1 MKKTI
6 KKVVKIEPVS
16 KAPDIGKPMYR
27 RVCAYC
33 RVSTGSTEQKTSY
46 ESQKDYYT
54 RLVLEREDWIFAGIY
69 ADQAQTGTKI
79 KQRDGFQ
86 QMMQDC
92 RQGRIDLILTKSI
105 TRFARNT
112 VDSIRAIREL
122 GSLGIGIYFEKERIN
137 TLSEKSEQLLTILS
151 AIAQGES
158 ENISTNI
165 RWAVQYRFKSGN
177 YIISSPAYGY
187 QKDENGE
194 LIICPEEAVVVRR
207 IFNDYLKGKGAY
219 TIAKELHKE
228 GLPTIRGAE
237 KWEEGT
243 VRWILQNSV
252 YEGDLLYQKTY
263 TTQGVPFV
271 RKYNHGEV
279 QQYLITDD
287 HEPIISREEA
297 QAVRDICTYRREK
310 QGAEGEGTYQNR
322 YAFSSRI
329 LCGECGSIFRRQKIY
344 IGKPYEKV
352 QWCCYQ
358 HIKDISSC
366 RQKAIREDSIQ
377 QAFVRMWNRLASNYE
392 EILAPLLADLKSIPE
407 DPEQEEMLQELKCKI
422 QEMKQQSYMLQKVL
436 IDGDISSAVFI
447 ERRNQ
452 IETELEETYH
462 RQCQLKGQKLFE
474 QEIAQTEYL
483 ITIFRNR
490 PTIMENFEEELF
502 CLIVE
507 NVTVL
512 SDYRLMFRLKNGLE
526 LIESYGKKV

>member
-1 MKKTI
+1 MKKTV
-6 KKVVKIEPVS
+6 KKVVKIDPVS
-16 KAPDIGKPMYR
+16 KTPEIKQTAYR

-46 ESQKDYYT
+46 ESQKAYYT
-54 RLVLEREDWIFAGIY
+54 RLVTEREDWSFAGIY
-69 ADQAQTGTKI
+69 ADLARSGTEI

-92 RQGRIDLILTKSI
+92 RQGKIDLIITKSI

-112 VDSIRAIREL
+112 VDSIRAIRKL
-122 GSLGIGIYFEKERIN
+122 GDLGVGIYFEKERIN

-158 ENISTNI
+158 ENIATNI
-165 RWAVQYRFKSGN
+165 RWAVQYRFQNGN

-194 LIICPEEAVVVRR
+194 LVICPEEAVVIRR
-207 IFNDYLKGKGAY
+207 IFNDYLSGKGAY
-219 TIAKELHKE
+219 TIAKELHQE
-228 GLPTIRGAE
+228 GLSTIRGAE

-263 TTQGVPFV
+263 TTEGVPFI

-279 QQYLITDD
+279 QQYLVTDD

-297 QAVRDICTYRREK
+297 QIVHDIYAYRRKK
-310 QGAEGEGTYQNR
+310 QGVEETGAYQNR
-322 YAFSSRI
+322 YAFSGRI
-329 LCGECGSIFRRQKIY
+329 LCGECGSTFRRQKIY
-344 IGKPYEKV
+344 IGKPYEKI

-358 HIKDISSC
+358 HIKDISKC
-366 RQKAIREDSIQ
+366 RQKAIREDFIQ
-377 QAFVRMWNRLASNYE
+377 QAFVRMWNRLVSNYE
-392 EILAPLLADLKSIPE
+392 EILSPLLAALKSIPE
-407 DPEQEEMLQELKCKI
+407 DPEQEEKLLELKNRI

-452 IETELEETYH
+452 IETELEEAYH
-462 RQCQLKGQKLFE
+462 RQSRIKRQKLFE
-474 QEIAQTEYL
+474 QEMFQTEYL
-483 ITIFRNR
+483 INIFRNQ
-490 PTIMENFEEELF
+490 PFIIEDFKEELF

-507 NVTVL
+507 HVTVL
-512 SDYRLMFRLKNGLE
+512 SGCRLMFRLKNELE
-526 LIESYGKKV
+526 LIEFYGKGV